1 MKLHWQFC
9 VLGLKLEV
17 KRSSLAGKRG
27 WYSSEMAD
35 DRPDNP
41 QVTCI
46 SMPALTA
53 REEGG
58 EGKRFKVSVPA
69 QAVPVCGPTP
79 SASSS
84 SRSRAQAQVQ
94 VQQKLCTVPAQSTAQ

>member
-1 MKLHWQFC
+1 MKLHWQFS
-9 VLGLKLEV
+9 VLELKLEV

-35 DRPDNP
+35 DRPDNS
-41 QVTCI
+41 QVI